1 MSPVLLP
8 VLIPFITALIVLAV
22 AKLPFWRRSISVVS
36 SLIQFGVG
44 CWLVALTRQG
54 ELVVFGAGGWAAP
67 YGIVL
72 VADLFSAIM
81 VALGGLLLL
90 TSVLYSCCELSGR
103 IEHPLR
109 MPLMQFLLV
118 GINLAFVTGD
128 LFNLYVAFEILLLAS
143 YGLLTLEADNWQ
155 VKMAFPY
162 VAINFFGSIIF
173 LMLVGVAYSMFGTLN
188 LADLAQRADAFTGDP
203 RMVLIAVLIFL
214 VAGIKAAIFPLYYW
228 LPDSYATLPAPVAAL
243 FAGLLT
249 KVGVY
254 VFMRFYGTILPHD
267 LVGVYTLIMWIAGPT
282 MILGVIGA
290 VSQGY
295 VRAIL
300 PFHSLSQIGFM
311 ILAIGFFTPWA
322 FAACI
327 YFMIHHSLVK
337 SSLFLVGGTATCLN
351 GSDDLSRMGNLWRL
365 TPWLGVLFL
374 FQALSL
380 AGIPPLSGFWAKY
393 LVIIEGLRAEQYVL
407 VVAAVAVGV
416 LTLLS
421 MLKIWLGAFWN
432 ENPQQEVHM
441 DDPRW
446 KRLTWVIL
454 IPTAAAVAMGLG
466 AEYFVQMVR
475 DAGEICMDR
484 QAYIS
489 AVLEWTGRSMEIEP

>member
-8 VLIPFITALIVLAV
+8 VLIPFVTALLTLTLAR
-22 AKLPFWRRSISVVS
+22 AGRWRRLVTVISAV
-36 SLIQFGVG
+36 IQFGVG
-44 CWLVALTRQG
+44 IWLVDMVRGGNT
-54 ELVVFGAGGWAAP
+54 LVVGVGGWPAP

-72 VADLFSAIM
+72 VADPLSAIL
-81 VALGGLLLL
+81 VALGALIAL
-90 TSVLYSCCELSGR
+90 TSVLYSCCEISVRL
-103 IEHPLR
+103 EHPLR
-109 MPLMQFLLV
+109 LPLIQFLVL
-118 GINLAFVTGD
+118 GMNLAFVTGD

-143 YGLLTLEADNWQ
+143 YALLTLEADNWH

-173 LMLVGVAYSMFGTLN
+173 LILVGMVYSLFGTLN
-188 LADLAQRADAFTGDP
+188 MAEIAHHADALSGDP
-203 RMVLIAVLIFL
+203 RLTLIAMLIFL

-243 FAGLLT
+243 FAGMLT

-267 LVGVYTLIMWIAGPT
+267 LDGVYTLVMWIAGPT

-290 VSQGY
+290 VAQSY
-295 VRAIL
+295 IRAIL

-311 ILAIGFFTPWA
+311 ALAIGFFTPYS
-322 FAACI
+322 FAACL
-327 YFMIHHSLVK
+327 YFMVHHSLVK
-337 SSLFLVGGTATCLN
+337 SSLFLVGGAGTCLN

-374 FQALSL
+374 FQAMSL

-393 LVIIEGLRAEQYVL
+393 LVVIEGLQQGQYLL
-407 VVAAVAVGV
+407 VAAAVAVGI

-432 ENPQQEVHM
+432 ENPDQEVYL

-446 KRLTWVIL
+446 RRMTWVIL
-454 IPTAAAVAMGLG
+454 IPTAAAVALGLG
-466 AEYFVQMVR
+466 AEYFVQLVR
-475 DAGEICMDR
+475 EAGEICMDR
-484 QAYIS
+484 QHYID
-489 AVLEWTGRSMEIEP
+489 AVLSWTGRSIDF